1 MITLNGIY
9 KIYGD
14 TGNEV
19 TALDNINLDIEK
31 GEYIS
36 IMGASG
42 SGKSSLMH
50 IMGLLD
56 KPTKGEYILDGVN
69 TQNIKEKELSTVRN
83 KYIGFVFQAFNLLP
97 RTTVIENVILPL
109 IYRGENRDTAEKK
122 AMETLKKLGIDKR
135 AYFKTNQISG
145 GQQQRVA
152 IARALTQDPTLIL
165 ADEPTGNV
173 DSQTTQEIVKIF
185 QDLNDEGHSIVIV
198 THEEDIGDRAKR
210 RIKLKDGFLIE
221 DKIINQHRI

>member
-1 MITLNGIY
+1 MITLKGIY

-14 TGNEV
+14 TENEV
-19 TALDNINLDIEK
+19 IALNGIDLKIEK
-31 GEYIS
+31 GEYVS

-69 TQNIKEKELSTVRN
+69 TQDIKEKDLSSVRN
-83 KYIGFVFQAFNLLP
+83 KYIGFIFQAFNLLT
-97 RTTVIENVILPL
+97 RTTVIDNVTLPL
-109 IYRGENRDTAEKK
+109 LYRGESKDTSEKK
-122 AMETLKKLGIDKR
+122 AMEILKKLGIDKR

-152 IARALTQDPTLIL
+152 IARALIQDPTLIL

-173 DSQTTQEIVKIF
+173 DSKSTLEIIKIL

-210 RIKLKDGFLIE
+210 KIQLKDGYLI
-221 DKIINQHRI
+221 DDRIIKQNRL

>member
-1 MITLNGIY
+1 MITLKGIY

-14 TGNEV
+14 TDNEV
-19 TALDNINLDIEK
+19 IALDNVNLNIES
-31 GEYIS
+31 GEYVS

-69 TQNIKEKELSTVRN
+69 TIDINEKELSSVRN

-97 RTTVIENVILPL
+97 RTTVMENVLLPL
-109 IYRGENRDTAEKK
+109 IYRGENTEIAEKK
-122 AMETLKKLGIDKR
+122 AMEILKKLGIDKR

-173 DSQTTQEIVKIF
+173 DSKSTLEIIKIL

-198 THEEDIGDRAKR
+198 THEEDIGDSAKR
-210 RIKLKDGFLIE
+210 KITLKDG
-221 DKIINQHRI
+221 

>member
-1 MITLNGIY
+1 MIKLKDIY

-14 TGNEV
+14 VENEV
-19 TALDNINLDIEK
+19 IALNNINLQIES
-31 GEYIS
+31 GEYVS

-56 KPTKGEYILDGVN
+56 KPTRGEYILDGVN
-69 TQNIKEKELSTVRN
+69 TIDIKERELSSVRN

-109 IYRGENRDTAEKK
+109 LYRGENTDIAEKK
-122 AMETLKKLGIDKR
+122 AMEILKKLGIDKR

-152 IARALTQDPTLIL
+152 IARALAQEPTLIL

-173 DSQTTQEIVKIF
+173 DSKSTLEIIKIL

-198 THEEDIGDRAKR
+198 THEEDIGNRAKR
-210 RIKLKDGFLIE
+210 KIMLKDGVLIE
-221 DKIINQHRI
+221 DKIIKQQRI

>member
-1 MITLNGIY
+1 MITLKGIY

-14 TGNEV
+14 TDNEV
-19 TALDNINLDIEK
+19 IALDNVNLNIES
-31 GEYIS
+31 GEYVS

-69 TQNIKEKELSTVRN
+69 TIDINEKELSSVRN

-97 RTTVIENVILPL
+97 RTTVMENVLLPL
-109 IYRGENRDTAEKK
+109 IYRGENTEIAEKK
-122 AMETLKKLGIDKR
+122 AMEILKKLGIDKR
-135 AYFKTNQISG
+135 AYFKINQISG

-173 DSQTTQEIVKIF
+173 DSKSTLEIIKIL

-210 RIKLKDGFLIE
+210 KITLKDGLLIE
-221 DKIINQHRI
+221 DKIIKQSRV

>member
-1 MITLNGIY
+1 MIKLKDIY

-14 TGNEV
+14 VENEV
-19 TALDNINLDIEK
+19 IALNNINLQIES
-31 GEYIS
+31 GEYVS

-56 KPTKGEYILDGVN
+56 KPTRGEYILDGVN
-69 TQNIKEKELSTVRN
+69 TIGIKEKELSSVRN

-109 IYRGENRDTAEKK
+109 LYRGENTDIAEKK
-122 AMETLKKLGIDKR
+122 AMEILKKLGIDKR
-135 AYFKTNQISG
+135 AHFKTNQISG

-152 IARALTQDPTLIL
+152 IARALAQEPTLIL

-173 DSQTTQEIVKIF
+173 DSKSTLEIIKIL

-198 THEEDIGDRAKR
+198 THEEDIGNRAKR
-210 RIKLKDGFLIE
+210 KIMLKDGVLIE
-221 DKIINQHRI
+221 DKIIKQQRI

>member
-14 TGNEV
+14 VENEV
-19 TALDNINLDIEK
+19 IALNGIDLKIEK
-31 GEYIS
+31 GEYVS

-69 TQNIKEKELSTVRN
+69 TQDIKEKDLSSVRN

-97 RTTVIENVILPL
+97 RTTVIDNVTLPL
-109 IYRGENRDTAEKK
+109 LYRGESKDSSEKK
-122 AMETLKKLGIDKR
+122 AIEILRKLGIEKR
-135 AYFKTNQISG
+135 AYFRTNQISG

-152 IARALTQDPTLIL
+152 IARALIQDPTLIL

-173 DSQTTQEIVKIF
+173 DSKSTLEIIKIL

-210 RIKLKDGFLIE
+210 RIQLKDGYLI
-221 DKIINQHRI
+221 DDRIIKQNRV

>member
-19 TALDNINLDIEK
+19 TALDNINLEIEK

-69 TQNIKEKELSTVRN
+69 TQDIKEKELSTVRN

>member
-1 MITLNGIY
+1 MITLKGIY

-14 TGNEV
+14 VENEV
-19 TALDNINLDIEK
+19 IALNGIDLKIEK
-31 GEYIS
+31 GEYVS

-69 TQNIKEKELSTVRN
+69 TQDIKEKDLSSVRN
-83 KYIGFVFQAFNLLP
+83 KYIGFVFQAFNLLT
-97 RTTVIENVILPL
+97 RTTVIDNVTLPL
-109 IYRGENRDTAEKK
+109 LYRGESKDTSEKK
-122 AMETLKKLGIDKR
+122 AMEILKKLGIDKR

-152 IARALTQDPTLIL
+152 IARALIQDPTLIL

-173 DSQTTQEIVKIF
+173 DSKSTLEIIKIL

-210 RIKLKDGFLIE
+210 KIQLKDGYLI
-221 DKIINQHRI
+221 DDRIIKQNRL

>member
-1 MITLNGIY
+1 MITLKGIY

-14 TGNEV
+14 TDNEV
-19 TALDNINLDIEK
+19 IALDNVNLNIES
-31 GEYIS
+31 GEYVS

-69 TQNIKEKELSTVRN
+69 TIDINEKELSSVRN

-97 RTTVIENVILPL
+97 RTTVMENVLLPL
-109 IYRGENRDTAEKK
+109 IYRGENTEIAEKK
-122 AMETLKKLGIDKR
+122 AMEILKKLGIDKR

-173 DSQTTQEIVKIF
+173 DSKSTLEIIKIL

-210 RIKLKDGFLIE
+210 KITLKDGLLIE
-221 DKIINQHRI
+221 DKIIKQSRV

>member
-1 MITLNGIY
+1 MITLKGIY

-14 TGNEV
+14 TSNKV
-19 TALDNINLDIEK
+19 TALDNINLEIQK

-50 IMGLLD
+50 IIGLLD

-69 TQNIKEKELSTVRN
+69 TIDIKEKELSTFRN

-97 RTTVIENVILPL
+97 RTTVMENVILPL
-109 IYRGENRDTAEKK
+109 KYRGENKDDVEKK
-122 AMETLKKLGIDKR
+122 AMEVLKKLDIEKR

-152 IARALTQDPTLIL
+152 IARALMQNPALIL
-165 ADEPTGNV
+165 ADEPTGSI
-173 DSQTTQEIVKIF
+173 DSKTTLEILRIL
-185 QDLNDEGHSIVIV
+185 QGLNDEGHSIVMV
-198 THEEDIGDRAKR
+198 THEEDIGNRAKR
-210 RIKLKDGFLIE
+210 KIKLKDGFLVE
-221 DKIINQHRI
+221 DKIIKQKRI

>member
-1 MITLNGIY
+1 MISLKGIY

-14 TGNEV
+14 AKNKV
-19 TALDNINLDIEK
+19 TALDNINIEIEK
-31 GEYIS
+31 GEYLS

-56 KPTKGEYILDGVN
+56 KPTSGEYTLDGVN
-69 TQNIKEKELSTVRN
+69 TKDIKEKELSTVRN

-109 IYRGENRDTAEKK
+109 IYRGENRDSAEEK
-122 AMETLKKLGIDKR
+122 AMKILENLGIGNR
-135 AYFKTNQISG
+135 AHFKTNQISG

-152 IARALTQDPTLIL
+152 IARALAQEPSLIL

-173 DSQTTQEIVKIF
+173 DSKTTLEIMKIL
-185 QDLNDEGHSIVIV
+185 QDLNDEGHSIVMV
-198 THEEDIGDRAKR
+198 THEEDIGGRAKR
-210 RIKLKDGFLIE
+210 MIKLKDGILIE
-221 DKIINQHRI
+221 DKVIKQHRL

>member
-1 MITLNGIY
+1 MITLKGIY

-19 TALDNINLDIEK
+19 IALNNINLSIES
-31 GEYIS
+31 GEYVS

-56 KPTKGEYILDGVN
+56 KPTQGEYVLDGVN
-69 TQNIKEKELSTVRN
+69 TIDIKEKELSSVRN

-97 RTTVIENVILPL
+97 RTTVIDNVILPL
-109 IYRGENRDTAEKK
+109 VYRGENKDIAEKK
-122 AMETLKKLGIDKR
+122 ALEILKKLGIDKR

-152 IARALTQDPTLIL
+152 IARALAQEPTLIL

-173 DSQTTQEIVKIF
+173 DSKTTLEIIKIL

-198 THEEDIGDRAKR
+198 THEDDIGDRAKR
-210 RIKLKDGFLIE
+210 KIRLKDGLLIE
-221 DKIINQHRI
+221 DKIIRQNRV

>member
-1 MITLNGIY
+1 MITLKGIY

-14 TGNEV
+14 TDNEV
-19 TALDNINLDIEK
+19 IALDNVNLNIES
-31 GEYIS
+31 GEYVS

-69 TQNIKEKELSTVRN
+69 TIDINEKELSSVRN

-97 RTTVIENVILPL
+97 RTTVMENVLLPL
-109 IYRGENRDTAEKK
+109 IYRGENTEIAEKK
-122 AMETLKKLGIDKR
+122 AMEILKKLGIDKR

-173 DSQTTQEIVKIF
+173 DSKSTLEIIKIL

-198 THEEDIGDRAKR
+198 THEEDIGYRAKR
-210 RIKLKDGFLIE
+210 KITLKDGLLIE
-221 DKIINQHRI
+221 DKIIKQSRV

>member
-1 MITLNGIY
+1 MITLKGIY

-19 TALDNINLDIEK
+19 TALDNINLTIEK

-56 KPTKGEYILDGVN
+56 KPTRGEYILDGVN
-69 TQNIKEKELSTVRN
+69 TKDIKEKELSTVRN

-97 RTTVIENVILPL
+97 RTTVMENVILPL
-109 IYRGENRDTAEKK
+109 IYRGENRDSAEKK
-122 AMETLKKLGIDKR
+122 AMKILQNLGIGER

-152 IARALTQDPTLIL
+152 IARALTQEPTLIL

-173 DSQTTQEIVKIF
+173 DSKTTLEIIKIL

-210 RIKLKDGFLIE
+210 KIKLKDGFLIE
-221 DKIINQHRI
+221 DKIIKQKRI

>member
-1 MITLNGIY
+1 MITLKGIY

-14 TGNEV
+14 TDNEV
-19 TALDNINLDIEK
+19 IALDNVNLNIES
-31 GEYIS
+31 GEYVS

-69 TQNIKEKELSTVRN
+69 TIDINEKELSSVRN

-97 RTTVIENVILPL
+97 RTTVMENVILPL
-109 IYRGENRDTAEKK
+109 IYRGENTEIAEKK
-122 AMETLKKLGIDKR
+122 AMEILKKLGIDKR
-135 AYFKTNQISG
+135 AYFKINQISG

-173 DSQTTQEIVKIF
+173 DSKSTLEIIKIL

-210 RIKLKDGFLIE
+210 KITLKDGLLIE
-221 DKIINQHRI
+221 DKIIKQSRV

>member
-1 MITLNGIY
+1 
-9 KIYGD
+9 
-14 TGNEV
+14 
-19 TALDNINLDIEK
+19 
-31 GEYIS
+31 
-36 IMGASG
+36 
-42 SGKSSLMH
+42 
-50 IMGLLD
+50 
-56 KPTKGEYILDGVN
+56 
-69 TQNIKEKELSTVRN
+69 ELSTVRN

-97 RTTVIENVILPL
+97 RTTVMENVILPL
-109 IYRGENRDTAEKK
+109 IYRGESRDSAEKK
-122 AMETLKKLGIDKR
+122 AMEILKKLGIDKR

-173 DSQTTQEIVKIF
+173 DSKTTQEIVKIL

-221 DKIINQHRI
+221 DKIINQHR

>member
-1 MITLNGIY
+1 MITLKGIY

-14 TGNEV
+14 TENEV
-19 TALDNINLDIEK
+19 IALNNINLSIES
-31 GEYIS
+31 GEYVS

-56 KPTKGEYILDGVN
+56 KPTQGEYVLDGVN
-69 TQNIKEKELSTVRN
+69 TIDIKEKELSAVRN

-97 RTTVIENVILPL
+97 RTTVIENVTLPL
-109 IYRGENRDTAEKK
+109 IYRGENKDTAEKK
-122 AMETLKKLGIDKR
+122 ALEILKKLGIDKR

-152 IARALTQDPTLIL
+152 IARALAQEPALIL

-173 DSQTTQEIVKIF
+173 DSKTTLEIIKIL

-198 THEEDIGDRAKR
+198 THEDDIGDRAKR
-210 RIKLKDGFLIE
+210 KIKLKDGLLIE
-221 DKIINQHRI
+221 DKIIKQNRV

>member
-1 MITLNGIY
+1 MITLKGIY

-14 TGNEV
+14 TENEV
-19 TALDNINLDIEK
+19 IALNGIDLKIEK
-31 GEYIS
+31 GEYVS

-69 TQNIKEKELSTVRN
+69 TQDIKEKDLSSVRN
-83 KYIGFVFQAFNLLP
+83 KYIGFVFQAFNLLT
-97 RTTVIENVILPL
+97 RTTVIDNVTLPL
-109 IYRGENRDTAEKK
+109 LYRGESKDTSEKK
-122 AMETLKKLGIDKR
+122 AMEILKKLGIDKR

-152 IARALTQDPTLIL
+152 IARALIQDPTLIL

-173 DSQTTQEIVKIF
+173 DSKSTLEIIKIL

-210 RIKLKDGFLIE
+210 KIQLKDGYLI
-221 DKIINQHRI
+221 DDRIIKQNRL